1 MLKYKKLFR
10 KCVRVCVCVQT
21 QSALVLKLA
30 LTLYSTVV
38 GERVTERKKPLTSN
52 AP

>member
-10 KCVRVCVCVQT
+10 KCVRVCVQT